1 MWMKIS
7 FTDYGSGMRY
17 PEIRKMT
24 MTSQFADM
32 TSSSIFSDVVLILL
46 SSLVAASSY
55 MSISLLVLE
64 LWIFFYKRL
73 NRNPEIRN
81 TPVWVLPI
89 IWKPGELGVPNL
101 ARMFLIKCSYM
112 MQNAKVTA
120 FTVIAI
126 LRENLQGYQ
135 PPTRLSTLSAKLSAN
150 KTFTQIFFRYKI
162 I

>member
-1 MWMKIS
+1 MKIS

-32 TSSSIFSDVVLILL
+32 TL
-46 SSLVAASSY
+46 SSNFFWRCFDSLVKFSCCFKLHVNIIAGSGV
-55 MSISLLVLE
+55 MT
-64 LWIFFYKRL
+64 IFFYKRL

-81 TPVWVLPI
+81 TPVWVSPI
-89 IWKPGELGVPNL
+89 IWKPGELGIPNL